1 MAGRGQEMGIAQ
13 DGRSMRECAFLTV
26 QADEGFEAREMAFHS
41 LGQFLPRQAPIYRP
55 LRGTATS
62 VPSPPALAGLSGAT
76 SRMRAY
82 GQSFRAYVL
91 RNDIVQFDNQTT
103 TAEVGAESVFVT
115 RVTRLLV
122 SRTAKGRW
130 VCCATGSAVR

>member
-1 MAGRGQEMGIAQ
+1 MSWGWLLVVDLTDGRLGARDGYCARWEVYERMRVPDCAGRRG
-13 DGRSMRECAFLTV
+13 V
-26 QADEGFEAREMAFHS
+26 EAREMAFHS
-41 LGQFLPRQAPIYRP
+41 LGQVLPRQAPIYRP

-91 RNDIVQFDNQTT
+91 RNDIVQFDNQATT
-103 TAEVGAESVFVT
+103 TEVASPSLE
-115 RVTRLLV
+115 RVP
-122 SRTAKGRW
+122 KM
-130 VCCATGSAVR
+130 C